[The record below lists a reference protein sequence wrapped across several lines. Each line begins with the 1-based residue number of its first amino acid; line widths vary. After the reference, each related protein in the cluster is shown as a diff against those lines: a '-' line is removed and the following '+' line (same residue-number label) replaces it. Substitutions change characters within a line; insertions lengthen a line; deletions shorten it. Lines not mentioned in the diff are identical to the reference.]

1 MEHYNI
7 IIKMVLFFLIWY
19 VENGG
24 IRSVISYQR
33 ADPTSKYKDRQ
44 MLTTCPDVEAWW
56 ASC

>member
-1 MEHYNI
+1 MGLF
-7 IIKMVLFFLIWY
+7 VLVWY
-19 VENGG
+19 VENVR
-24 IRSVISYQR
+24 IRSVISNQR